1 MKNLSYLLN
10 RKKSI
15 FFNDIQS
22 NELQLKKEI
31 NKSKFLII
39 GGGGSIG
46 RATTKEIFKR
56 NPKLLHIVDISE
68 NNLVECIRDL
78 RSSIG
83 YIKGEF
89 KTFCL
94 DCGSVQFS
102 SFIKNNKNYDYV
114 INLSALKHVRSER
127 DNFTLSRMLEVNILN
142 INFHLK
148 LFNKKKIKKY
158 FCVSSDKATNP
169 VNFMGAS
176 KRVMEIFLSSKKYN
190 FKVSLARFANVI
202 FSDGSL
208 LDGFNRRLENM
219 QPITA
224 PNDVRRYFITPQE
237 AGELCMLSCILGEDK
252 VIFFPND
259 KKNLK
264 LLRFSDLAKK
274 YLNLK
279 GYLAYELESESKAR
293 KFTHNN
299 KNKKIWPCF
308 FFKSD
313 TTGEKNEEEFYENI
327 KDVNFKIYNNIGVI
341 NLKKNNIKKI
351 NIFEKKL
358 INLVKKCQNKVAY
371 KKLFKSLLGNFN
383 HIEKNKSLD
392 EKM

>member
-1 MKNLSYLLN
+1 MINLNSLLN

-15 FFNDIQS
+15 FANDIRL
-22 NELQLKKEI
+22 NESKLNQII
-31 NKSKFLII
+31 NKSRFLII

-46 RATTKEIFKR
+46 RATTKELFKR
-56 NPKLLHIVDISE
+56 NPKLLHVIDISE

-83 YIKGEF
+83 YTNGEF
-89 KTFCL
+89 KTFCI
-94 DCGSVQFS
+94 DCGSLQFEN
-102 SFIKNNKNYDYV
+102 FIKSNNNYDYV

-127 DNFTLSRMLEVNILN
+127 DSFTLSRMLEVNILN

-148 LFNKKKIKKY
+148 LFSKKKIKKY

-176 KRVMEIFLSSKKYN
+176 KRIMEIFLTTKKYC

-208 LDGFNRRLENM
+208 LDGFNKRLEKG
-219 QPITA
+219 QPISA
-224 PNDVRRYFITPQE
+224 PYDVRRYFITPQE
-237 AGELCMLSCILGEDK
+237 AGELCMLSCIFGKDK
-252 VIFFPND
+252 DIFFPND

-264 LLRFSDLAKK
+264 LLKFSELAKK
-274 YLNLK
+274 FLNLK
-279 GYLAYELESESKAR
+279 GYIAYELKSEREAR
-293 KFTHNN
+293 KFYD
-299 KNKKIWPCF
+299 KSKKKWPCYF
-308 FFKSD
+308 FQSD
-313 TTGEKNEEEFYENI
+313 TTGEKDEEEFYENI
-327 KDVNFKIYNNIGVI
+327 NDVNFKNFKKIGII
-341 NLKKNNIKKI
+341 NLKNNKVTNL

-358 INLVKKCQNKVAY
+358 TILVKRCQNKNKY
-371 KKLFKSLLGNFN
+371 KKLFNCLLYNFT
-383 HIEKNKSLD
+383 HTEKNKSLD

>member
-1 MKNLSYLLN
+1 MINLNYLLN

-15 FFNDIQS
+15 FANDIRL
-22 NELQLKKEI
+22 NESSLNQRI
-31 NKSKFLII
+31 NKSRFLIL

-56 NPKLLHIVDISE
+56 NPKLLHVIDISE
-68 NNLVECIRDL
+68 NNLVECIRDI

-83 YIKGEF
+83 YTTSEF
-89 KTFCL
+89 KTFCI
-94 DCGSVQFS
+94 DCGSLQFEK
-102 SFIKNNKNYDYV
+102 FIKSNVNYDYV

-127 DNFTLSRMLEVNILN
+127 DRFTLSRMLEVNILN

-148 LFNKKKIKKY
+148 LFSKKKIKKY

-176 KRVMEIFLSSKKYN
+176 KRIMEIFLTSKKYS

-208 LDGFNRRLENM
+208 LDGFNKRLEKR
-219 QPITA
+219 QPISA

-237 AGELCMLSCILGEDK
+237 AGELCMLSCIFGKNKD
-252 VIFFPND
+252 IFFPND

-264 LLRFSDLAKK
+264 LLKFSDLAKK
-274 YLNLK
+274 FLNLQ
-279 GYLAYELESESKAR
+279 GYVAHELKNESEAR
-293 KFTHNN
+293 KFFN
-299 KNKKIWPCF
+299 KNKNTWPCF

-313 TTGEKNEEEFYENI
+313 TTGEKDEEEFYENI
-327 KDVNFKIYNNIGVI
+327 CDVNFKNYKNIGII
-341 NLKKNNIKKI
+341 NLKKNKIKNLK
-351 NIFEKKL
+351 NFEKKL
-358 INLVKKCQNKVAY
+358 NLLVKACENKTKY
-371 KKLFKSLLGNFN
+371 KKLFKSLLSNFN
-383 HIEKNKSLD
+383 HVEKNKSLD